1 MTSIEH
7 LNGRSELFSMA
18 PTDASAQSLPVL
30 VQGTSGQSIHD
41 LDTSIR
47 DSLAHLLSTVGGVLF
62 RGFTVATPIDF
73 KRFAAS
79 FGAPLASYEF
89 GSTPRSKVFAGV
101 YSSTS
106 IRPINSSRCTTN
118 RPTPV
123 PGLRASG
130 STASRPVK
138 PAARPRLPIAA

>member
-1 MTSIEH
+1 MIRRPPRSTRTDTLFPYTTLFRSTRMTSIEH

-18 PTDASAQSLPVL
+18 PTDASAQSLPLL

-41 LDTSIR
+41 LDASIR
-47 DSLAHLLSTVGGVLF
+47 DSLAHALTTVGGVLF

-89 GSTPRSKVFAGV
+89 GSPPRSHVFAVDRKRGGGGKRV
-101 YSSTS
+101 TV
-106 IRPINSSRCTTN
+106 RVQLGGR
-118 RPTPV
+118 
-123 PGLRASG
+123 
-130 STASRPVK
+130 
-138 PAARPRLPIAA
+138 

>member
-30 VQGTSGQSIHD
+30 VQGASGQSIHD
-41 LDTSIR
+41 LDASIR
-47 DSLAHLLSTVGGVLF
+47 DGLAQVLATVGGVLF

-101 YSSTS
+101 YSSTEYPAHQF
-106 IRPINSSRCTTN
+106 IPLHNEQAYTRPWPSRIWFHCIKASETGGETPL
-118 RPTPV
+118 PT
-123 PGLRASG
+123 
-130 STASRPVK
+130 
-138 PAARPRLPIAA
+138 AA